1 VYSHFP
7 TQNELLQGCTAHVIA
22 KAPTLPIEK
31 IQAATDLPTVAKLL
45 MLAMEQQHL
54 HFEPW
59 LCWREDRVIPFLAE
73 MVAGIRQANVELVE
87 KLLVNHNVQGRHRE
101 LAAAW
106 ESMLSFDV
114 WHRMVRQ
121 HQLPIQA
128 VRRII
133 IQCLLAIV
141 GATPISLSTPSPRRK
156 S

>member
-1 VYSHFP
+1 
-7 TQNELLQGCTAHVIA
+7 
-22 KAPTLPIEK
+22 
-31 IQAATDLPTVAKLL
+31 
-45 MLAMEQQHL
+45 M
-54 HFEPW
+54 
-59 LCWREDRVIPFLAE
+59 IPFLAE

-141 GATPISLSTPSPRRK
+141 GSTPISSFTPSPRRK